1 MQTQGVDVGALLR
14 RVAPMWLAWVLLAM
28 PTAWIVVGYQ
38 AASGTGEFL
47 GVSQTSNLGGDG
59 TSQIEPPS
67 VSRLPQVFIAL
78 VLGLGNFGS
87 TFELPLL
94 GLAGAAGVAV
104 LWVGQGRRAGVRA
117 VSATG
122 AVISL
127 GLVFIGFGVVL
138 SREPLS
144 TSFSSVGMESMT
156 VVDAQFAAWG
166 LTGLFAA
173 ILCWVF
179 LRLGFGPV
187 PRVAPTISPEVVADA
202 VPTASPAPE
211 PAGGVTPEPADEVTR
226 EVEPEPMRT
235 TEVTFERLVETVE
248 ADPLAV
254 YRRPSGS

>member
-1 MQTQGVDVGALLR
+1 
-14 RVAPMWLAWVLLAM
+14 MWLAWVLLAM

-47 GVSQTSNLGGDG
+47 GVSQTSSLGGDG

-166 LTGLFAA
+166 LTGLFASSTMA
-173 ILCWVF
+173 RCSGNLTVTATISTVGS
-179 LRLGFGPV
+179 RASAS
-187 PRVAPTISPEVVADA
+187 APTHAHA
-202 VPTASPAPE
+202 
-211 PAGGVTPEPADEVTR
+211 
-226 EVEPEPMRT
+226 
-235 TEVTFERLVETVE
+235 TVGP
-248 ADPLAV
+248 PLAPD
-254 YRRPSGS
+254 RGPSAKAT